1 MDNLKKNFGQRIKKI
16 RLKHNLSQEEL
27 AEKIDIAVNNM
38 GKIERGESFVTAQTL
53 AKLAEVL
60 DVKVQDFFRFD
71 TFVSVEEMKA
81 ELALENMTDEEIK
94 QLYRFYKYFINA

>member
-1 MDNLKKNFGQRIKKI
+1 MDDLKARFGKCVKLI
-16 RLKHNLSQEEL
+16 RQKRKLSQEEL
-27 AEKIDIAVNNM
+27 AEKIDIAVTNM

-71 TFVSVEEMKA
+71 TFVSIEEMKA
-81 ELALENMTDEEIK
+81 ELALDNLTDEEIK
-94 QLYRFYKYFINA
+94 QLYRFYKYFINT